1 MRLIPVAG
9 PSITDKEVEYV
20 TDAARNAWYEGAYD
34 YIKRFE
40 GAFAD
45 YLGLPHAISLPSGT
59 GGIHLGLAAMGV
71 GPGDEVIVPDIT
83 WIASASPI
91 IWLGAS
97 PVFADIDPVS
107 WCITPESFEE
117 CITPRTKAVVVV
129 DLYGNMPQMD
139 AIREIASAH
148 GVAILEDA
156 AEAIGAS
163 YDGKLAG
170 TLGEIGV
177 FSFHGSK
184 TMTTGEGGMLVTAD
198 DHFYRRCILLRDH
211 GRDPAET
218 QKSKKYWNLEIG
230 YKYLMSPVLAAL
242 GLAQIERI
250 DELVANKLRIFEWYR
265 SRLGADQRVA
275 LNEETPGTKSS
286 YWLVNAILDPSLGP
300 RQGCGDGG
308 PRRGRGRYPP
318 VLRPTQ
324 RAARVPRAA
333 RGAGRPRAEQRR
345 LPARA
350 FGHRAS
356 ERAHP
361 HRGRRRL
368 RLQRAQASARA
379 GPRARTLGRPQPV
392 LNLTWPGWRS
402 RGAAARGGGSPR
414 R

>member
-107 WCITPESFEE
+107 WCITSESFEE

-286 YWLVNAILDPSLGP
+286 YWLVNAILDPSLGLDKDVVME
-300 RQGCGDGG
+300 GLDEEGVDT
-308 PRRGRGRYPP
+308 
-318 VLRPTQ
+318 RPYFDPLSALPAF
-324 RAARVPRAA
+324 RELPEARVA
-333 RGAGRPRAEQRR
+333 RERNSVAYRLAPLGIGLPSAHILTEDDVDYVCNALRR
-345 LPARA
+345 VLERDPAPAR
-350 FGHRAS
+350 
-356 ERAHP
+356 
-361 HRGRRRL
+361 
-368 RLQRAQASARA
+368 
-379 GPRARTLGRPQPV
+379 
-392 LNLTWPGWRS
+392 
-402 RGAAARGGGSPR
+402 
-414 R
+414 

>member
-45 YLGLPHAISLPSGT
+45 YLGLPYAISLPSGT

-91 IWLGAS
+91 IWLGAT
-97 PVFADIDPVS
+97 PVFADVDPVS

-117 CITPRTKAVVVV
+117 CLTPRTKAVVVV

-170 TLGEIGV
+170 TVGAIGV

-198 DHFYRRCILLRDH
+198 DHLYRRCILLRDH
-211 GRDPAET
+211 GRDPSET

-265 SRLGADQRVA
+265 SRLGADDRVA

-286 YWLVNAILDPSLGP
+286 YWLVNAILDPSLGLDKHVVME
-300 RQGCGDGG
+300 RLEEEGVDT
-308 PRRGRGRYPP
+308 
-318 VLRPTQ
+318 RPYFDPLS
-324 RAARVPRAA
+324 A
-333 RGAGRPRAEQRR
+333 
-345 LPARA
+345 LPAFRDLPGA
-350 FGHRAS
+350 QVAR
-356 ERAHP
+356 ERNSVAYRLAPLGVGLPSAHILTEDDVDYVCNAL
-361 HRGRRRL
+361 RR
-368 RLQRAQASARA
+368 
-379 GPRARTLGRPQPV
+379 V
-392 LNLTWPGWRS
+392 LERDPALAP
-402 RGAAARGGGSPR
+402 
-414 R
+414 